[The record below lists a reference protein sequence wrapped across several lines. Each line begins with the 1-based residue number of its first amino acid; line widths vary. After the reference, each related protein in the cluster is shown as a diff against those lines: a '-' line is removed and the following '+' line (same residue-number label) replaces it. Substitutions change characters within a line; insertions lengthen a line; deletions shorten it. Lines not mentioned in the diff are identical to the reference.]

1 MFRFEVI
8 DRCSA
13 DRIGSA
19 VRRAVGTRSGRATIV
34 LACGAAL
41 LLLAAPAALA
51 QASAEDVERCL
62 RQNLPKRSSVQS
74 VRFDTRDRMGNSRRI
89 EGKIFWRRGESET
102 QSKTMVRIEAPPEL
116 RGSSYLV
123 IEKPEVLDIFVYL
136 PEFQKVR
143 RITPHALAGS
153 LFGTD
158 FSYEDMMR
166 LRHVFE
172 RQHAERL
179 ADERVGDRDVYVVQL
194 VPPPESG
201 SSYERVKAWVDQT
214 SCVPLRMEFVAKG
227 GSIAKEL
234 SADAATIAQRG
245 SIWTASSFVLRDLH
259 EQTETTLQLGAIETD
274 VDLPDRLFSER
285 ALAQGN

>member
-1 MFRFEVI
+1 MFRAQRSLAI
-8 DRCSA
+8 DACSA
-13 DRIGSA
+13 A
-19 VRRAVGTRSGRATIV
+19 AAF
-34 LACGAAL
+34 ACGLAL
-41 LLLAAPAALA
+41 LLGLASAAHA
-51 QASAEDVERCL
+51 QAGAEDVERCL
-62 RQNLPKRSSVQS
+62 RQNLPGKSSVQN

-89 EGKIFWRRGESET
+89 EGRIFWRRGESDAH
-102 QSKTMVRIEAPPEL
+102 SKTLVRIEAPPEL

-123 IEKPEVLDIFVYL
+123 IEKPDALDIFVYL

-172 RQHAERL
+172 RQRAERL
-179 ADERVGDRDVYVVQL
+179 GDERVGERAAFVVQL

-234 SADAATIAQRG
+234 SSDPATFAQRG
-245 SIWTASSFVLRDLH
+245 KIWVASRFVLRDLH
-259 EQTETTLQLGAIETD
+259 EQTETTLELGEIETD

>member
-1 MFRFEVI
+1 MSANRAGSRGVAVCLVAMLGLAIPRARAEAPA
-8 DRCSA
+8 DASA
-13 DRIGSA
+13 DA
-19 VRRAVGTRSGRATIV
+19 
-34 LACGAAL
+34 
-41 LLLAAPAALA
+41 
-51 QASAEDVERCL
+51 VERCL
-62 RQNLPKRSSVQS
+62 RQNLPQKSSVQT
-74 VRFDTRDRMGNSRRI
+74 VHFETRDRIGNVRGI
-89 EGKIFWRRGESET
+89 EGKIFWRRGEDDAH
-102 QSKTMVRIEAPPEL
+102 SKTLVRIEAPPEL

-123 IEKPEVLDIFVYL
+123 IEKPDGLGIFVYL

-179 ADERVGDRDVYVVQL
+179 PDEPVAERAAYVVQL
-194 VPPPESG
+194 VPTPETG
-201 SSYERVKAWVDQT
+201 SAYERVKAWIDQST
-214 SCVPLRMEFVAKG
+214 CIPLRMHFVAKG
-227 GSIAKEL
+227 GSVAKEL
-234 SADAATIAQRG
+234 TSDPTTFAKQG
-245 SIWTASSFVLRDLH
+245 SIWVSSRFVLRDLH
-259 EQTETTLQLGAIETD
+259 EQTETTLELGEIETD

>member
-1 MFRFEVI
+1 MFRSFL
-8 DRCSA
+8 S
-13 DRIGSA
+13 
-19 VRRAVGTRSGRATIV
+19 V
-34 LACGAAL
+34 LF
-41 LLLAAPAALA
+41 LLALGPVMAARA
-51 QASAEDVERCL
+51 EPSAEDVDRCL
-62 RQNLPKRSSVQS
+62 RQNLPKQSSVQT
-74 VRFDTRDRMGNSRRI
+74 VRFDTRDRIGNTRTI
-89 EGKIFWRRGESET
+89 EGKIFWRRGESDAH
-102 QSKTMVRIEAPPEL
+102 SKTLVRIEGPPEL

-123 IEKPEVLDIFVYL
+123 IEKPDALEIFVYL

-172 RQHAERL
+172 RQRAERL
-179 ADERVGDRDVYVVQL
+179 PDERVGERDAYVLQL

-201 SSYERVKAWVDQT
+201 SSYERVKAWVDQQ

-227 GSIAKEL
+227 GSIAKQL
-234 SADAATIAQRG
+234 SADPATFAQRG
-245 SIWTASSFVLRDLH
+245 SIWVASAFTLRDLH
-259 EQTETTLQLGAIETD
+259 EQTETALRLGEIEID